1 MCTTVYRDVPG
12 IDDCPSLGAP
22 LTGTQSLRLIMIQVE
37 FTMGACGGAGHNAPI
52 VLLLLTQHKAGY
64 SDSESAP
71 PTAEV

>member
-1 MCTTVYRDVPG
+1 MYVPG

-64 SDSESAP
+64 SESLPVAAP

>member
-52 VLLLLTQHKAGY
+52 VLLLLTQNKAGY
-64 SDSESAP
+64 SESAP

>member
-1 MCTTVYRDVPG
+1 MCTTVYVPG

-52 VLLLLTQHKAGY
+52 VLLLTQHKAGY